1 MSPLR
6 RSLVSLAVIAVS
18 LAAAWSAWRLEPPP
32 PPPPG
37 ADVTP
42 ILAVP
47 ATDVRAIEVASW
59 QGTLRAHR
67 TPAGWQ
73 VDEVVLGAGA
83 SPAEPG
89 APTPAPSDVDQAL
102 DTLVGDV
109 VTMPEIDRFAPD
121 GKPMSDFGLDP
132 PQATIGLELASG
144 ERRTLE
150 IGGMTVT
157 TSALYA
163 RVLPGDDVFQIGSLV
178 FNNVAAAIFRLRAF
192 AAPAAAAGVAP

>member
-6 RSLVSLAVIAVS
+6 RSLVSLAIIVVA

-42 ILAVP
+42 ILGVA
-47 ATDVRAIEVASW
+47 AADVRAIAVTSW

-67 TPAGWQ
+67 TATGWQ
-73 VDEVVLGAGA
+73 VDAVTLGAGA

-89 APTPAPSDVDQAL
+89 SPTPAPSDVDQTIDAL
-102 DTLVGDV
+102 IRDV
-109 VTMPEIDRFAPD
+109 VSMPEIDRFAPD

-132 PQATIGLELASG
+132 PQASIALELASG
-144 ERRTLE
+144 ERRTIE

-163 RVLPGDDVFQIGSLV
+163 RVVPGEDVFQIGSLV
-178 FNNVAAAIFRLRAF
+178 FNNVAAALFRLRTF
-192 AAPAAAAGVAP
+192 AAPATAGGDA